1 MADKQDMGMKVIET
15 KRPLC
20 GEIKETDKRAVLS
33 FPFNRRLEFNIV
45 YLKGR
50 LARPFVAL
58 GISPNTITAAG
69 LVFLI
74 GVAYA
79 FSIHDYSLA
88 TGFILLNGL
97 CDLIDGAVARQSDAE
112 TPLGKLFDRTADK
125 ISDAFI
131 FSLYLLFTLVPL
143 PLGIYVIAATLVST
157 NLSANIE
164 AVLRQPVSD
173 ALSFRA
179 ARYALMIVL
188 TPFHQFLLLFTLLS
202 LLITYSLVQRFL
214 TAWRFSTR

>member
-20 GEIKETDKRAVLS
+20 GEIKETEKRAVLS
-33 FPFNRRLEFNIV
+33 SPFNRRLEFNIV

-79 FSIHDYSLA
+79 FSIHDYRLA